1 MLYSPTKGVMHVDY
15 QKITAFLIGN
25 ATHDAEVKLA
35 RDSEHRYGDFRLAVR
50 NRNEVTTYFPV
61 RCFGKLAEGVTAITK
76 GTKLFVDG
84 ELEIAS
90 FDGEDG
96 NKRMTFRV
104 VANTY
109 RILAGGRKSSSES
122 EVTQT

>member
-1 MLYSPTKGVMHVDY
+1 MHVDY

-35 RDSEHRYGDFRLAVR
+35 RDSEHRYADFRLAVR
-50 NRNEVTTYFPV
+50 NREGETVYFPV
-61 RCFGKLAEGVTAITK
+61 RCFGKLVEGVSGIRK

-84 ELEIAS
+84 DLEIAS

-96 NKRMTFRV
+96 TKRMSFRV

-109 RILAGGRKSSSES
+109 RILSHDRAVEPVASPR
-122 EVTQT
+122 

>member
-1 MLYSPTKGVMHVDY
+1 
-15 QKITAFLIGN
+15 LIGN
-25 ATHDAEVKLA
+25 ATHNAEIKLA

-50 NRNEVTTYFPV
+50 NRQGETTYFPV
-61 RCFGKLAEGVTAITK
+61 RCFGKLVEGLTGVTK
-76 GTKLFVDG
+76 GAKVFVDG

-109 RILAGGRKSSSES
+109 RILTAGRNGSPEPSVAQS
-122 EVTQT
+122 Q